1 MIQFQQSETTAER
14 RRWILVLVDSTDGV
28 TGKTGQTGTVFI
40 SKNGGAG
47 VASANSIVEVD
58 AGDMPGHY
66 YVELTAAELDT
77 LGWVSIS
84 YKAANTL
91 AFHDRA
97 IVSYNDPY
105 MSVGGFSGGG
115 SSSGFRLTDKH
126 IELIA
131 KKVWEYK
138 IDDEFDA
145 KYVIIKAA
153 EHPVIDLSD
162 IREGIRNIELP
173 ELDLTSVMDRIDDM
187 VVPIVNRID
196 NIVIPKP
203 FDHTKLLEG
212 LDNQIKEL
220 RERSVDTVGLAKSV
234 NGLKAK
240 MDIATEEINSS
251 LGTVSEIKDGFA
263 DLKELTYEF
272 GLLIKDMSDMDKRFE
287 GMTSTMQKKELTALV
302 SKLDDSIK
310 KLLVAVT
317 ESKFDILEEI
327 NNK

>member
-40 SKNGGAG
+40 SKNGGSG

-105 MSVGGFSGGG
+105 MSVGGFSGGS

-131 KKVWEYK
+131 KKVWEYQVGEE
-138 IDDEFDA
+138 ITA
-145 KYVIIKAA
+145 KDVIIKAA
-153 EHPVIDLSD
+153 EHPITDLS
-162 IREGIRNIELP
+162 ELSDKISSIIIP
-173 ELDLTSVMDRIDDM
+173 ELDLTSVLDRIDE
-187 VVPIVNRID
+187 IE
-196 NIVIPKP
+196 IPKP
-203 FDHTKLLEG
+203 YDYTASLAEIKSSFEG
-212 LDNQIKEL
+212 LQAANATEL
-220 RERSVDTVGLAKSV
+220 EQAISTFTT
-234 NGLKAK
+234 K
-240 MDIATEEINSS
+240 MAIATEEINSS
-251 LGTVSEIKDGFA
+251 LEVVSGIKEGF
-263 DLKELTYEF
+263 DNLKSASDELTSKVAE
-272 GLLIKDMSDMDKRFE
+272 MSDIDKRFE
-287 GMTSTMQKKELTALV
+287 NMTSTMQKQELTALMG
-302 SKLDDSIK
+302 KLDDSIK
-310 KLLVAVT
+310 KLLLTVT
-317 ESKFDILEEI
+317 ESKFDILEEL
-327 NNK
+327 NK